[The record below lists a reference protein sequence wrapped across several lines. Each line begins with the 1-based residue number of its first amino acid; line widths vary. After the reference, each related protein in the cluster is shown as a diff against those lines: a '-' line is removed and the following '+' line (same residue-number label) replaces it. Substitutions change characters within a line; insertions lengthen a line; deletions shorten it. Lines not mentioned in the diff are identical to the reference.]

1 MHSSIVDSP
10 TTRQACLNLG
20 VQFND
25 LTYKTLDQL
34 KKEVGNADL
43 FQRWK
48 DNEKS
53 RRLKYASVMKERRR
67 LKAIQDKQQQP
78 STPPSINE
86 NSTAASASLKQ
97 TKRLSPPSQM
107 SGRVT
112 VGGYGSSNLTQLKR
126 MQHEARDPKELL
138 ELERQKLQQIIEE
151 EVRALF

>member
-67 LKAIQDKQQQP
+67 LKAIQDK
-78 STPPSINE
+78 
-86 NSTAASASLKQ
+86 
-97 TKRLSPPSQM
+97 
-107 SGRVT
+107 
-112 VGGYGSSNLTQLKR
+112 
-126 MQHEARDPKELL
+126 
-138 ELERQKLQQIIEE
+138 
-151 EVRALF
+151 

>member
-67 LKAIQDKQQQP
+67 LKAI
-78 STPPSINE
+78 
-86 NSTAASASLKQ
+86 
-97 TKRLSPPSQM
+97 
-107 SGRVT
+107 
-112 VGGYGSSNLTQLKR
+112 
-126 MQHEARDPKELL
+126 
-138 ELERQKLQQIIEE
+138 
-151 EVRALF
+151 

>member
-1 MHSSIVDSP
+1 VNMHSSIVDSP

-67 LKAIQDKQQQP
+67 LKAIQDK
-78 STPPSINE
+78 
-86 NSTAASASLKQ
+86 
-97 TKRLSPPSQM
+97 
-107 SGRVT
+107 
-112 VGGYGSSNLTQLKR
+112 
-126 MQHEARDPKELL
+126 
-138 ELERQKLQQIIEE
+138 
-151 EVRALF
+151 